1 MGGHLAGQL
10 DNWAVESGQLNTGH
24 WTLDNWTVDIWVV
37 DKHWPGMGMDEYKMD
52 EQHRTGALGNGFHKS
67 SLMIMMLTIMVMLL
81 ISVKMRMMVG
91 MKKVAAF
98 FPGKGVTQ
106 DKAGLMGGNTLRH
119 LFKTFPEIIFSW
131 KPSTNRRK

>member
-1 MGGHLAGQL
+1 M
-10 DNWAVESGQLNTGH
+10 ESGQL
-24 WTLDNWTVDIWVV
+24 
-37 DKHWPGMGMDEYKMD
+37 DKHRLGMGMDEHKMD

-81 ISVKMRMMVG
+81 MIIMTMLLMSVKMRMMVG

-119 LFKTFPEIIFSW
+119 LFKTFPEIIFSS